1 MKLVRIC
8 IFGEDDVSVERVV
21 TDEMYYYLL
30 DLEKSFQQDKPY
42 APQFMVIVLSDFYED
57 L

>member
-1 MKLVRIC
+1 MKLIRISLY
-8 IFGEDDVSVERVV
+8 GDEEVHVDRVV

-30 DLEKSFQQDKPY
+30 DLEKSFEQGVPY
-42 APQFMVIVLSDFYED
+42 APQMVIIVLSDFYED

>member
-1 MKLVRIC
+1 MKLIRIYLY
-8 IFGEDDVSVERVV
+8 GEDEIHVDRVV

-30 DLEKSFQQDKPY
+30 DLEKSFDQGIAY
-42 APQFMVIVLSDFYED
+42 APQMVIIVLSDFYED